1 MSKTLAV
8 YVGVAV
14 ATLIGHYTLNT
25 QRHMTNLE
33 VLVRAADQKE
43 RIQADQI
50 RELIAGLQQAN
61 QKNETLKTE
70 GYVAGVSDA
79 INKPDYYMAIW
90 HQGYDRGS
98 AVQADV
104 IKAGYRPSDL
114 KESSVPTPLEP
125 VAETDLPVTIPVK
138 EKK

>member
-8 YVGVAV
+8 YVGVAI

-25 QRHMTNLE
+25 QREISNLE
-33 VLVRAADQKE
+33 VLVKAADQKE

-79 INKPDYYMAIW
+79 INKPDHFMAIW
-90 HQGYDRGS
+90 HQGYDRGA
-98 AVQADV
+98 AVQTDV
-104 IKAGYRPSDL
+104 MNVSL
-114 KESSVPTPLEP
+114 KLKPVAEVLPEPTPLT
-125 VAETDLPVTIPVK
+125 ETTVVPPR

>member
-1 MSKTLAV
+1 MSKTLTV
-8 YVGVAV
+8 YVGVAI

-25 QRHMTNLE
+25 QRQISNLV
-33 VLVRAADQKE
+33 VLVQAADQKE

-79 INKPDYYMAIW
+79 INKPDHYMAIW

-98 AVQADV
+98 SVQKDV
-104 IKAGYRPSDL
+104 IQASL
-114 KESSVPTPLEP
+114 KPVAEVLPEPTPLESTT
-125 VAETDLPVTIPVK
+125 VIQS
-138 EKK
+138 KKN